1 MGIVDKIKGAFNKK
15 EKEPGVERV
24 KSPEGR
30 AAQFEGIGKVADSLR
45 FAADKIDTEVAA
57 NKYDNKRADMF
68 MAQLKGVESSTV
80 DEDAKLVQISQIIG
94 EIVEG

>member
-1 MGIVDKIKGAFNKK
+1 MDKIKGAFNKK
-15 EKEPGVERV
+15 EKGPGVERV

-30 AAQFEGIGKVADSLR
+30 AVQFEGIGKVADALR

-57 NKYDNKRADMF
+57 KKYDDKRANMF

-94 EIVEG
+94 EIVIG